1 MVKSSIWRMLFGIAL
16 LIFGLIALVMPGMT
30 AGTLVIVIGA
40 FLIAAGIFL
49 VLGGAMGKEMKGA
62 KWIVVVEGLLALIV
76 GILFVVLPGMSLVA
90 IIYLFAAWLL
100 VMGILELVGGFI
112 VPVNVPM
119 MMGKHSKML
128 LILLGVLSIVVA
140 FLLFVYPI
148 DGIVALVWVIGI
160 YAIIY
165 GIINIVGA
173 AAGAKSA

>member
-16 LIFGLIALVMPGMT
+16 LVFGLIALVLPGMT
-30 AGTLVIVIGA
+30 AATLVIVIGA

-49 VLGGAMGKEMKGA
+49 MLGGVMGKEMKGA
-62 KWIVVVEGLLALIV
+62 KWIVVLEGLLALIV

-100 VMGILELVGGFI
+100 IMGVLELVGGFI

-119 MMGKHSKML
+119 MMGKHSKVL

-148 DGIVALVWVIGI
+148 DGIVALAWVIGI

-165 GIINIVGA
+165 GIINIIGA